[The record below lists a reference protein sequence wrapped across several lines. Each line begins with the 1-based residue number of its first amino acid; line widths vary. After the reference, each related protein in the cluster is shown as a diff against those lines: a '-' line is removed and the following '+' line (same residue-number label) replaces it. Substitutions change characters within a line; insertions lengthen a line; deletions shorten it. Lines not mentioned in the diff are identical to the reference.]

1 MFAIRLG
8 HGLST
13 STLVLIATMVAAG
26 CSSGTPPAPATAAVT
41 GTPGAEQALGE
52 RLFMETRFAQAFKAF
67 LDAGGDVNDPNA
79 RDPIVDTVETVTPS
93 APIAP
98 GPFKGMSMN
107 CRSCHFVDDVLS
119 APGGGMRTYADFAQR
134 SSIPDR
140 GDGKTHAPRNSPA
153 LVNATLDRP
162 GGMLLHF
169 DAEFNSTEDLVAG
182 TFTGRNFGWLPGE
195 RAEAIAHI
203 ANVVRGDDGSFDPSG
218 QFDALSYRILF
229 GGRHSSIPDGLRLPP
244 EFRAFV
250 TTASDQEIFDAVI
263 KVVVAYVNGLQF
275 SQAEDS
281 GAPIRSPFDVF
292 LEINGLPQGPD
303 PGESPIDYSRRLR
316 TLVNAPGFSPH
327 FVTSNP
333 NRADGQFQ
341 FHSQPFQFGATE
353 LEGMKMFLTEAAAP
367 IASLGEIS
375 AGKIGNC
382 IACHAAPSFTD
393 FKLHNT
399 GTTQKEY
406 DSFPSHGPG
415 AFAALAIPTLATR
428 TANDLPASEA
438 HPTGSERFRSIPSN
452 TTTLTDLGVWNV
464 FANPDMPGPQA
475 KIRTILCDDQQPC
488 PLSDAALL
496 DRAIARFKTLGLR
509 DLSHSA
515 PYMHNGQFDTLTD
528 IITFYRD
535 SSTLARAGTLRNGA
549 PELRGIAL
557 QAGDA
562 AALVAFLMSL
572 NEDYQ

>member
-1 MFAIRLG
+1 
-8 HGLST
+8 
-13 STLVLIATMVAAG
+13 
-26 CSSGTPPAPATAAVT
+26 
-41 GTPGAEQALGE
+41 
-52 RLFMETRFAQAFKAF
+52 
-67 LDAGGDVNDPNA
+67 
-79 RDPIVDTVETVTPS
+79 
-93 APIAP
+93 
-98 GPFKGMSMN
+98 
-107 CRSCHFVDDVLS
+107 
-119 APGGGMRTYADFAQR
+119 MRTYADFGQR

-382 IACHAAPSFTD
+382 IACLPRRALPISSSTIRERRRR
-393 FKLHNT
+393 NT
-399 GTTQKEY
+399 TASPAT
-406 DSFPSHGPG
+406 
-415 AFAALAIPTLATR
+415 ALAHSPR
-428 TANDLPASEA
+428 WPYR
-438 HPTGSERFRSIPSN
+438 HWPHGR
-452 TTTLTDLGVWNV
+452 
-464 FANPDMPGPQA
+464 
-475 KIRTILCDDQQPC
+475 RTIFRPAKRIQR
-488 PLSDAALL
+488 AASGSVPF
-496 DRAIARFKTLGLR
+496 RRTPRRSPI
-509 DLSHSA
+509 
-515 PYMHNGQFDTLTD
+515 
-528 IITFYRD
+528 
-535 SSTLARAGTLRNGA
+535 
-549 PELRGIAL
+549 
-557 QAGDA
+557 
-562 AALVAFLMSL
+562 
-572 NEDYQ
+572 